1 MPNDYQNKNNKNK
14 SRRLNLSYGELTN
27 RQTHTPKPRTGL
39 SLAQFKSFTSP
50 WRSVI
55 CRHLWQEYFTVY
67 AALDD
72 YRCKAVQANAVIVG
86 SNASS
91 DPCFPFFLHYLRGST
106 CLFPSPLS
114 LVTLLFSHPSLF
126 TALGKLS
133 AFNEFHCHDST
144 ARSDPYHHFDRN
156 TRSRGLSGDPMLAP
170 CSSATINYDE
180 KPN

>member
-1 MPNDYQNKNNKNK
+1 MVSSLPD
-14 SRRLNLSYGELTN
+14 RHP
-27 RQTHTPKPRTGL
+27 QTQHRL
-39 SLAQFKSFTSP
+39 SLSQSKSFTSP

-72 YRCKAVQANAVIVG
+72 SCCNAVQANAVVVG

-114 LVTLLFSHPSLF
+114 LVTLLFSHLSLF
-126 TALGKLS
+126 SALGKLS
-133 AFNEFHCHDST
+133 ALNEFHCHDST
-144 ARSDPYHHFDRN
+144 ARCDPYHHFHRN
-156 TRSRGLSGDPMLAP
+156 TRSRGRSGDPMLA
-170 CSSATINYDE
+170 AQQ
-180 KPN
+180 